1 MPIEM
6 RSFLISGA
14 IAQVLATDPD
24 SGKTAY
30 DPATF
35 KVSVQ
40 KEGSEEVLVA
50 TDARHRTADP
60 LLTVTTDD
68 ARRANL
74 TVEDL
79 AQQWQA
85 SLQSSL
91 LAALERRQPEA
102 IHRNAEFIVWAA
114 VALAILTLAGI
125 VLFRFL
131 RNRTAA
137 TTVAWI
143 VPVLWLAAITYALLQ
158 FPQTVGYG
166 QTVIRIAARVV
177 LVWIAAFVADR
188 LFAIAIRQAVH
199 WWARIG
205 VPPGAQGRSLLR
217 VPTMSNALAGFS
229 TVIIVVI
236 AIIGTLSVLQVPVAS
251 VVTIGGIA
259 AVAIGFA
266 AQSLVRDCLGGLLSA
281 VRRSV
286 R

>member
-1 MPIEM
+1 M
-6 RSFLISGA
+6 
-14 IAQVLATDPD
+14 
-24 SGKTAY
+24 
-30 DPATF
+30 
-35 KVSVQ
+35 
-40 KEGSEEVLVA
+40 LVA
-50 TDARHRTADP
+50 TDERHRTADP

-137 TTVAWI
+137 TIVAWI
-143 VPVLWLAAITYALLQ
+143 VPVLWLAAITSRCVQ

-166 QTVIRIAARVV
+166 Q
-177 LVWIAAFVADR
+177 
-188 LFAIAIRQAVH
+188 
-199 WWARIG
+199 
-205 VPPGAQGRSLLR
+205 S
-217 VPTMSNALAGFS
+217 
-229 TVIIVVI
+229 VI
-236 AIIGTLSVLQVPVAS
+236 AHRGAS
-251 VVTIGGIA
+251 GVGLDRGFRRRPRVRYRHSSGGA
-259 AVAIGFA
+259 WVGE
-266 AQSLVRDCLGGLLSA
+266 VR
-281 VRRSV
+281 
-286 R
+286 